1 MVKKRILV
9 VDDDTIYSG
18 ILKARLESA
27 GAYEVRTESRATR
40 AVTTALEFNPD
51 LILLD
56 VMMPE
61 LDGGEVA
68 AQLEDDERLK
78 DIPVVFL
85 TSAVTREE
93 VAAQDGLIGG
103 RPFLAKPVGPRELL
117 DTIEKYGDRSPKP

>member
-9 VDDDTIYSG
+9 VDDDPKYSD
-18 ILKARLESA
+18 ILKVRLESA

-40 AVTTALEFNPD
+40 AVAAALEFNPD

-56 VMMPE
+56 VVMPE

-68 AQLEDDERLK
+68 VQLEDHERLK

-85 TSAVTREE
+85 TSAVTHEE
-93 VAAQDGLIGG
+93 VTAQDGVIGG
-103 RPFLAKPVGPRELL
+103 RPFLAKPVGLRELL
-117 DTIEKYGDRSPKP
+117 DTIEKYVTKA